1 MLSLHATEVALR
13 CAGRR
18 CFPLTAATLCVSGR
32 EPHASVITAGQ
43 PVLIPMCIH
52 FPRSPDSLQLVVLV
66 CIVRVPKQH
75 SQLHTVFRCYLTAVM
90 TDLLW
95 RRLLPGSH
103 ARWRHALLPAFALCD
118 VLMSRH
124 GVVRAG
130 LDLSA
135 AVPGGGVRDALHH
148 ALLLVLAS
156 RFTSNLFLWGLCH
169 PAK

>member
-1 MLSLHATEVALR
+1 MPVGDVSPLLPQR
-13 CAGRR
+13 CASLAVCLTSRR
-18 CFPLTAATLCVSGR
+18 SLQGSPSLSPCAT
-32 EPHASVITAGQ
+32 PAQ
-43 PVLIPMCIH
+43 PISSLP
-52 FPRSPDSLQLVVLV
+52 LQLVVLV
-66 CIVRVPKQH
+66 CIVRVPKHH
-75 SQLHTVFRCYLTAVM
+75 SQLHTVFRCYLAAVV
-90 TDLLW
+90 TDLMW